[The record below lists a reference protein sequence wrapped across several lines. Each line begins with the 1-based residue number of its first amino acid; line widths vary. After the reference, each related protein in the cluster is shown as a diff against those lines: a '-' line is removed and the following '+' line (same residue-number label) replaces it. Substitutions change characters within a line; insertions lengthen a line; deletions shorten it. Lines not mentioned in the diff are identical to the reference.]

1 MRRGDISK
9 CPAKS
14 TGGNYWIRICYHRAM
29 TYLIKELLVND
40 STSPFGDW
48 FAELDS
54 LAAAKVR
61 VAVARM
67 EQGNL
72 SNVQWFRGIGEFRI
86 DWGPGFRIYLAKD
99 GLRIILLLGGG
110 TKKSQQ
116 KDIEQAVEHW
126 ENHKRRKAH
135 QG

>member
-1 MRRGDISK
+1 MGISANALPK
-9 CPAKS
+9 PQ
-14 TGGNYWIRICYHRAM
+14 GGYWIRICYHRAVA
-29 TYLIKELLVND
+29 YLIKELLVSD
-40 STSPFGDW
+40 SMSPFGDW

-61 VAVARM
+61 VVVARM

-116 KDIEQAVEHW
+116 KDIEQAVEYW
-126 ENHKRRKAH
+126 ENHKRCKAH

>member
-1 MRRGDISK
+1 
-9 CPAKS
+9 
-14 TGGNYWIRICYHRAM
+14 M

-116 KDIEQAVEHW
+116 KDIEQAVEHLTVW
-126 ENHKRRKAH
+126 SCFKAEKGEMENFRVLKDFCCFF
-135 QG
+135 